1 MGTLD
6 DTVNDIRNNVRTSTN
21 RVNSTIGIAQ
31 SNINNAVSMV
41 NRVKNTIGDTS
52 LFTSVSSG
60 LGIGDGITNIDQ
72 STVLGDQSAQNPT
85 YELIGKPTNITPIQQ
100 INGGFSVMADPVSMA
115 AAAMGDK
122 ADSFLKPNYSLLGDL
137 PGMNLPK
144 NPLDGLLTKG
154 KDGLS
159 KLTDFVNAPKAAI
172 EGAKTDLLKGSDS
185 LRASFNTLP
194 SFMQKAIL
202 NESGVFDRGLMSA
215 RTVTNNVGN
224 FYSKAMS
231 GDYVLN
237 PKSMKRDIDALTSF
251 TSAAIKGGVANTIV
265 NLIGGLGSNF
275 GPIGSIVTKVGA
287 GMLIAKNSKGLSRL
301 GVSLYSNRNALPMN
315 AMKPSIVKAIF
326 TGLRKEP
333 NTKAND
339 RGNLRNTAMMSA
351 SVFDKRSGVGNPI
364 PNVSAMIKPSADIR
378 ESFGFVLK
386 DRSIVPPGLTREQ
399 LASDA
404 NSRAMVMNLLN
415 ATDAGIERAIDSTVV
430 LSSGP
435 KLSAEEMRYLSEN
448 TSIL

>member
-1 MGTLD
+1 MGTLA
-6 DTVNDIRNNVRTSTN
+6 DTVNDIRSSVQSSTN
-21 RVNSTIGIAQ
+21 RLNSTMGIAQ
-31 SNINNAVSMV
+31 ANMSSAVNMV
-41 NRVKNTIGDTS
+41 NSVKNKIGDTS
-52 LFTSVSSG
+52 LFSSAPTSLGISSG
-60 LGIGDGITNIDQ
+60 LTKIDQ
-72 STVLGDQSAQNPT
+72 ATSLDDQLAQNPT

-100 INGGFSVMADPVSMA
+100 ISGGFSVMADPVSMA

-137 PGMNLPK
+137 PGANLPK

-159 KLTDFVNAPKAAI
+159 KLTDIANAPRAAI
-172 EGAKTDLLKGSDS
+172 EGAKTDLLKGSES
-185 LRASFNTLP
+185 LKASFNTLP

-202 NESGVFDRGLMSA
+202 NESGVFDRGMMSA

-224 FYSKAMS
+224 FYNKAMS

-237 PKSMKRDIDALTSF
+237 PKSMDRDIKALTSF
-251 TSAAIKGGVANTIV
+251 TTAAIKGGVANTIV
-265 NLIGGLGSNF
+265 NLIGGLGGNF

-301 GVSLYSNRNALPMN
+301 GVSLYGNRNALPMN
-315 AMKPSIVKAIF
+315 AMKPAIVKTIF
-326 TGLRKEP
+326 SGLRKEP

-339 RGNLRNTAMMSA
+339 RGQLRNTAMTSA
-351 SVFDKRSGVGNPI
+351 SIFDRSSSVSNRI
-364 PNVSAMIKPSADIR
+364 PNASAMIKPSADIK
-378 ESFGFVLK
+378 ESFGYALK
-386 DRSIVPPGLTREQ
+386 DRSIAPAGLTREQ

-404 NSRAMVMNLLN
+404 NSRANMMNMLN
-415 ATDAGIERAIDSTVV
+415 ATDAGMERAMDSTVA

-435 KLSAEEMRYLSEN
+435 KLTAAEWKYLGEQ

>member
-1 MGTLD
+1 MATLA
-6 DTVNDIRNNVRTSTN
+6 DTVNDIRNSVQSTTN
-21 RVNSTIGIAQ
+21 RVNSTIGLAQ
-31 SNINNAVSMV
+31 ANIGSAVNMV
-41 NRVKNTIGDTS
+41 NSVKNKIGDTS
-52 LFTSVSSG
+52 LFSTAPSD
-60 LGIGDGITNIDQ
+60 LGISNAVTKLEQATTLDDQ
-72 STVLGDQSAQNPT
+72 LAQNPT

-100 INGGFSVMADPVSMA
+100 ISGGFSVMADPVSMA

-137 PGMNLPK
+137 PGVSLPK

-154 KDGLS
+154 KDGLA
-159 KLTDFVNAPKAAI
+159 KLTDFANAPKAAI
-172 EGAKTDLLKGSDS
+172 EGAKADLLKGSES
-185 LRASFNTLP
+185 LKASFNTLP

-202 NESGVFDRGLMSA
+202 NESGVFDRGMMSA

-224 FYSKAMS
+224 FYNKAMS

-237 PKSMKRDIDALTSF
+237 PKSMQRDINALTSF

-287 GMLIAKNSKGLSRL
+287 GMLISKNSKGLSRL
-301 GVSLYSNRNALPMN
+301 GVSLYGNRNALPMN

-326 TGLRKEP
+326 SGLKKEP

-339 RGNLRNTAMMSA
+339 RGNLRTTAKMS
-351 SVFDKRSGVGNPI
+351 SSIFDKSSSVSNRI
-364 PNVSAMIKPSADIR
+364 PNASAMIKPSADIR
-378 ESFGFVLK
+378 ESFGYALK
-386 DRSIVPPGLTREQ
+386 DRSIAPAGLTREQ

-404 NSRAMVMNLLN
+404 ASRGRMMDMLN
-415 ATDAGIERAIDSTVV
+415 ATDAGMERAMDSTVV

-435 KLSAEEMRYLSEN
+435 RLSAAELQYLSDN
-448 TSIL
+448 TSII